1 MVGYRKLP
9 ALKKTKFVMK
19 FSERKKS
26 SASLKGPIFGHL
38 NAPSNPTELCKTK
51 LKLERV
57 WVWRLSER
65 NVTVRIIN
73 HCRPDDVVNS

>member
-9 ALKKTKFVMK
+9 ALKKTKFMMK
-19 FSERKKS
+19 FSEREKS
-26 SASLKGPIFGHL
+26 SANLKGPIFGHL

-57 WVWRLSER
+57 WRLNGR

-73 HCRPDDVVNS
+73 HCRPDGVANS